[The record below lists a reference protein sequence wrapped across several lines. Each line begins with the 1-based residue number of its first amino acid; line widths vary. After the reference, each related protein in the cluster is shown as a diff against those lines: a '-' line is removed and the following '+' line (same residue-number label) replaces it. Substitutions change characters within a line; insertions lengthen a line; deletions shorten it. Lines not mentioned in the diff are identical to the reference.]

1 MKAFAQ
7 VTIPDPASVLPGWKI
22 SSLGQVV
29 SEFLRYALVF
39 GGLAMFVF
47 LIMGGFKLLT
57 SAGDSAKVKEG
68 TDNISLAVIGFFVIF
83 AAYWLIQIVGFVFDL
98 PV

>member
-68 TDNISLAVIGFFVIF
+68 TDNIIYHNNKIP
-83 AAYWLIQIVGFVFDL
+83 FDYNKL
-98 PV
+98 RKEDSKK